1 MFRSPRIRNGT
12 IPARTFCAHARNR
25 MLQDKTSA
33 AALAV
38 FKHAIAKGHGDE
50 DISAIVKSLRRN

>member
-1 MFRSPRIRNGT
+1 
-12 IPARTFCAHARNR
+12 